1 MAGSNTEIA
10 NLSIHDSFV
19 SSIRADG
26 STNGLINNV
35 TITTDLDDSY
45 GITAIDATNL
55 LIVDSTISTTG
66 VDAIG
71 LSGYGNSTVT
81 VDNSSIFTAGDGSH
95 AIFGQRMTQL
105 NVINGSSIAAGANAH
120 ALIFYGGIDG
130 ETNTLMVLDSV
141 FNATTDGFGI
151 RVAPVTSG
159 NTIDA
164 TILRNTGNFLLLD
177 NTAGGTLNIF
187 GAAGLGDLALVKNSF
202 DVGTSSGTIT
212 YFP

>member
-1 MAGSNTEIA
+1 
-10 NLSIHDSFV
+10 
-19 SSIRADG
+19 
-26 STNGLINNV
+26 
-35 TITTDLDDSY
+35 
-45 GITAIDATNL
+45 
-55 LIVDSTISTTG
+55 
-66 VDAIG
+66 
-71 LSGYGNSTVT
+71 
-81 VDNSSIFTAGDGSH
+81 
-95 AIFGQRMTQL
+95 
-105 NVINGSSIAAGANAH
+105 
-120 ALIFYGGIDG
+120 
-130 ETNTLMVLDSV
+130 MVLDSV